1 MQTDV
6 FDKKFPGS
14 FKKVLSQQKTQYR
27 KIYEQLPFYWLC
39 SISTPLK
46 NCKKIPKMFTSSF
59 PWKILNTTSKI
70 LFGYGLGFT
79 KKINLS
85 KCFTFLTTNIQSWTV
100 FEFPWKHFFFA
111 KVFFFSWNHHPIP
124 IQVKTQLE
132 INLFVR
138 LQTWRK
144 WELHQHSLNFHPSI
158 LHT

>member
-85 KCFTFLTTNIQSWTV
+85 KCFTFLTTFKVGLFLNFRENI
-100 FEFPWKHFFFA
+100 FFA
-111 KVFFFSWNHHPIP
+111 KVFFSWNHHPIP

-144 WELHQHSLNFHPSI
+144 WELLQHSLNFHPSI
-158 LHT
+158 LHN